1 MNDLISPLVY
11 VLKNTKTGDYDIYST
26 FRKACMAAV
35 DAIEESYGGMGEDWF
50 LHEAGEACGTPT
62 KEAFLIYLSARPNR
76 LHDYGFDIES
86 RCVRD

>member
-1 MNDLISPLVY
+1 MNDLISPFVY

-26 FRKACMAAV
+26 FRNACMAAV
-35 DAIEESYGGMGEDWF
+35 DAVEDSFGGREDLF
-50 LHEAGEACGTPT
+50 LHEVGEICGKPS

>member
-1 MNDLISPLVY
+1 MNDLISPFVY

-35 DAIEESYGGMGEDWF
+35 DAVEDSFGGREDLF
-50 LHEAGEACGTPT
+50 LHEVGEICGKPS

>member
-1 MNDLISPLVY
+1 MNDLISPFVY

-26 FRKACMAAV
+26 FRKACMAVV
-35 DAIEESYGGMGEDWF
+35 DAVEDSFGGREDLF
-50 LHEAGEACGTPT
+50 LHEVGEICGTPT

>member
-1 MNDLISPLVY
+1 MNELISPFVY
-11 VLKNTKTGDYDIYST
+11 VLKNTETGEYDIYST
-26 FRKACMAAV
+26 FRKACMAVV
-35 DAIEESYGGMGEDWF
+35 DAVEDSFGGREDLF
-50 LHEAGEACGTPT
+50 LHEVGEICGKPS

>member
-1 MNDLISPLVY
+1 MNDLISPFVY
-11 VLKNTKTGDYDIYST
+11 VLKNTETGDYDIYST
-26 FRKACMAAV
+26 FRKACMAVV
-35 DAIEESYGGMGEDWF
+35 DAVEDSFGEREDLF
-50 LHEAGEACGTPT
+50 LHEVGEVCGTPT

>member
-1 MNDLISPLVY
+1 MNDLISPFVY

-35 DAIEESYGGMGEDWF
+35 DAVEDSFGGREDLF
-50 LHEAGEACGTPT
+50 LHEVGEVCGKPS

>member
-1 MNDLISPLVY
+1 MNDLISPFVY

-26 FRKACMAAV
+26 FRRACMAVV
-35 DAIEESYGGMGEDWF
+35 DAVEDSFGEREDWF
-50 LHEAGEACGTPT
+50 LHEVGEVCGTPT

-86 RCVRD
+86 RCIRD

>member
-1 MNDLISPLVY
+1 MNDLISPFVY

-26 FRKACMAAV
+26 FRKACMAVV
-35 DAIEESYGGMGEDWF
+35 DAVEDSFGGREDLFLRKVGEI
-50 LHEAGEACGTPT
+50 CGKPS

>member
-1 MNDLISPLVY
+1 MSTLISPFVY
-11 VLKNTKTGDYDIYST
+11 VLKNTETGDYDIYST
-26 FRKACMAAV
+26 FRKACMAVV
-35 DAIEESYGGMGEDWF
+35 DAVEDSFGGREDLF
-50 LHEAGEACGTPT
+50 LHEVGEICGKPS

>member
-1 MNDLISPLVY
+1 MNDLISPFVY
-11 VLKNTKTGDYDIYST
+11 VLKNTETGDYDIYST
-26 FRKACMAAV
+26 FRKACMAVV
-35 DAIEESYGGMGEDWF
+35 DAIEESFGGREDLF
-50 LHEAGEACGTPT
+50 LHEVGEICGKPS

>member
-1 MNDLISPLVY
+1 MNDLISPFVY
-11 VLKNTKTGDYDIYST
+11 VLKNIETGDYDIYST

-35 DAIEESYGGMGEDWF
+35 NAIEDSFGGREDWF
-50 LHEAGEACGTPT
+50 LHVGEICGKPS

>member
-1 MNDLISPLVY
+1 MNELISPFVY
-11 VLKNTKTGDYDIYST
+11 VLKNTETGDYDIYST

-35 DAIEESYGGMGEDWF
+35 DAIEESFASMGEDLF
-50 LHEAGEACGTPT
+50 LHEVGEICGKPI

>member
-1 MNDLISPLVY
+1 MNDLISPFVY

-26 FRKACMAAV
+26 FRKACMAVV
-35 DAIEESYGGMGEDWF
+35 DAVEDSFGGREDLF
-50 LHEAGEACGTPT
+50 LHEVGEICGKPS
-62 KEAFLIYLSARPNR
+62 KEAFLIYLSATRSR

>member
-1 MNDLISPLVY
+1 MNELISPFVY

-26 FRKACMAAV
+26 FRKACMAAM
-35 DAIEESYGGMGEDWF
+35 DAVEDSFEGREDLF
-50 LHEAGEACGTPT
+50 LHEVGEICGKPS

>member
-1 MNDLISPLVY
+1 MNELISPFVY

-26 FRKACMAAV
+26 FRKACMAVV
-35 DAIEESYGGMGEDWF
+35 DAVEDSFGGREDLF
-50 LHEAGEACGTPT
+50 LHEVCEICGKPS

>member
-1 MNDLISPLVY
+1 MNELISPFVY
-11 VLKNTKTGDYDIYST
+11 VLKNTETGDYDIYST

-35 DAIEESYGGMGEDWF
+35 DAVEDSFGGREDLF
-50 LHEAGEACGTPT
+50 LHEVGEICGKPS

>member
-1 MNDLISPLVY
+1 MNDLISPFVY

-26 FRKACMAAV
+26 FRKACMAVV
-35 DAIEESYGGMGEDWF
+35 DAVEDSFGGREDLF
-50 LHEAGEACGTPT
+50 LQVVGGICGKPS

>member
-1 MNDLISPLVY
+1 MNELISPFVY

-35 DAIEESYGGMGEDWF
+35 DAVEDSFEGREDLF
-50 LHEAGEACGTPT
+50 LHEVGEACGKPS

>member
-1 MNDLISPLVY
+1 MNDLISPFVY
-11 VLKNTKTGDYDIYST
+11 VLKNTETGDYDIYST
-26 FRKACMAAV
+26 FRKACMAVV
-35 DAIEESYGGMGEDWF
+35 DAIEESFGEREDLF
-50 LHEAGEACGTPT
+50 LHEVGEVCGTPT

>member
-1 MNDLISPLVY
+1 MNDLISPFVY
-11 VLKNTKTGDYDIYST
+11 VLKNTETGEYDIYST
-26 FRKACMAAV
+26 FRKACMAVV
-35 DAIEESYGGMGEDWF
+35 DAVEDSFGGREDLF
-50 LHEAGEACGTPT
+50 LHEVGEICGKPS

>member
-1 MNDLISPLVY
+1 MNDLISPFVY
-11 VLKNTKTGDYDIYST
+11 VLKNTETGDYDIYST

-35 DAIEESYGGMGEDWF
+35 GTIEESFDSMGEDWF
-50 LHEAGEACGTPT
+50 LHEAGETCGTPT